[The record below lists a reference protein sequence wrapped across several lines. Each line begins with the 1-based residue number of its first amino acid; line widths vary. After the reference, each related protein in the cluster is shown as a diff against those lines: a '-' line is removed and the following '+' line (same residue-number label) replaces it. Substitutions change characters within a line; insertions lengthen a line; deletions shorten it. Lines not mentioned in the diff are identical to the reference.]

1 MLDALWFNPNEMLIG
16 GTWKTAVSNLP
27 LFNPSDGSLLA
38 EIANGSAINI
48 DEAVTAAQVAR
59 NGKWGQLSA
68 TERGR
73 ILTKIGQKV
82 LERVDDLAEIEAYDV
97 GKPLAQARADA
108 VALARYMEFYGG
120 AADKLMG

>member
-68 TERGR
+68 TG
-73 ILTKIGQKV
+73 TWSHFDQNWPKST
-82 LERVDDLAEIEAYDV
+82 
-97 GKPLAQARADA
+97 
-108 VALARYMEFYGG
+108 
-120 AADKLMG
+120 